1 MKILDT
7 NKTIVAISTP
17 IGVGGIAVVRISGD
31 DAINIADK
39 LFKSNGKMPSKFRN
53 RELVFGDYVGKIAK
67 DKCLC
72 VVFKG
77 PNSFT
82 GENVVEFQCHGGV
95 KLANE
100 IVKDCL
106 SFGAELAENGEFS
119 MRAFVNG
126 KLSLAEAEGM
136 IDLINAQSESELNA
150 SYNLM
155 SGGLTKQINAFQDEI
170 VDLISE
176 VEVSFD
182 YPEEDI
188 EYKTKG
194 EIKSQTAKLISQI
207 DELIS
212 SASMGSIVKNGI
224 NAVIIGKPNV
234 GKSSLL
240 NALINKN
247 KAIVTDIAGTT
258 RDVIEDAFE
267 VNGVKINILD
277 TAGIRETDDIIE
289 RLGVIKTKELI
300 NQADIV
306 LFVVDSTSPLDY
318 KDMEIL
324 ALLRDKKY
332 LTIYNKVDLLDEAKL
347 NSKYINVST
356 KTNKGIVKLK
366 QSIYD
371 AIIDKNIMSN
381 SLLIT
386 NNRHLQLLKKAR
398 KNLASALKNVDDNTL
413 DLISI
418 DLKESYENLGEIT
431 GTTTNEKILDSIFS
445 KFCLGK

>member
-39 LFKSNGKMPSKFRN
+39 LFNSNGKMPSKFRN

-347 NSKYINVST
+347 NSKYINVSA